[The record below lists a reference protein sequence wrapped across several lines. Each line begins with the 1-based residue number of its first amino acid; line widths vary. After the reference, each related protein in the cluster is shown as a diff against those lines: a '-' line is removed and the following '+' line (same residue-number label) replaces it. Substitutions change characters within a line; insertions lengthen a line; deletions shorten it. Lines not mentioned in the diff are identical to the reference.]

1 MRRRVTKVSGTVER
15 RDGSVHP
22 LGAAD
27 LVTPAEAALGALT
40 VAIVA
45 LAIAVV
51 IMRL

>member
-1 MRRRVTKVSGTVER
+1 VTKVRGALER
-15 RDGSVHP
+15 RDGSVQP
-22 LGAAD
+22 LEVGD

-45 LAIAVV
+45 LAVAIV

>member
-1 MRRRVTKVSGTVER
+1 VSGTVER
-15 RDGSVHP
+15 RDGSVQR
-22 LGAAD
+22 LEAAD

-45 LAIAVV
+45 LAVAIV